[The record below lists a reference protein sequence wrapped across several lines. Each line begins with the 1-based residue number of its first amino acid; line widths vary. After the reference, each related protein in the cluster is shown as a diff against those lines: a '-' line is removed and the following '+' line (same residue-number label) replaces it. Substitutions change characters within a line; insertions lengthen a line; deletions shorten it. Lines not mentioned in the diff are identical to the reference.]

1 MEFKHKEDMELF
13 FKLHPI
19 LMAIMVDMYSYCYD
33 NNMPFIVT
41 DTISTTQEDKEL
53 GRISSSHRTHR
64 AADVRVR
71 GWDNLELKDFQ
82 NYFNE
87 KYKDVAAVSR
97 GGDKNLFLVHNSG
110 HGIHG
115 HIQIHSKYSL

>member
-1 MEFKHKEDMELF
+1 MQFKHRKDMELF

-33 NNMPFIVT
+33 NNMPFVVT

-87 KYKDVAAVSR
+87 KYKDVAAVSKS
-97 GGDKNLFLVHNSG
+97 GDKNLFLVHNSG
-110 HGIHG
+110 HGIR